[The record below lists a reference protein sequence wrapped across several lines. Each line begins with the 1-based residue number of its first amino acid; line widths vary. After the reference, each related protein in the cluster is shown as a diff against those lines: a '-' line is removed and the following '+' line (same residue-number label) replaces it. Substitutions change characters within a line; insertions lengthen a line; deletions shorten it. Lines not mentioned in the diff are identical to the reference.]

1 MSFYEDES
9 GDKYVVGADSVPKK
23 LGSGKI
29 KTFVASQLEYT
40 YRGSY
45 PISFNL
51 SSVYADYKKV
61 TANDIVGGI
70 NSVSAGSDTA
80 NVERIG
86 SATFGEITGY
96 NPETGVINATLN
108 IGTGNNLT
116 IVKVTPCFYIVV

>member
-1 MSFYEDES
+1 MD
-9 GDKYVVGADSVPKK
+9 
-23 LGSGKI
+23 SGKI

-51 SSVYADYKKV
+51 SSVYADYKKI

-70 NSVSAGSDTA
+70 HSVSAGSVTA
-80 NVERIG
+80 NVERVG

-96 NPETGVINATLN
+96 NPETGIINATVN
-108 IGTGNNLT
+108 IGTGTNHT
-116 IVKVTPCFYIVV
+116 IVRVTPCFYIIV